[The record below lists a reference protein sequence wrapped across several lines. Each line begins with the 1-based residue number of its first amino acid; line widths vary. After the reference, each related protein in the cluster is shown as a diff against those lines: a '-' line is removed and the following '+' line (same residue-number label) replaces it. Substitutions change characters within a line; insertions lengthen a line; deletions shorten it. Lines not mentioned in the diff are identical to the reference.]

1 MTRKPADVFHQ
12 LTILFL
18 SFQKQRKLI
27 LFENIDYKIQL
38 RGPEKFSGSFWNA
51 SLERSRDCRK
61 RENNLEEKIDASILH
76 ENK

>member
-38 RGPEKFSGSFWNA
+38 RGPEKFSGSF
-51 SLERSRDCRK
+51 
-61 RENNLEEKIDASILH
+61 
-76 ENK
+76 